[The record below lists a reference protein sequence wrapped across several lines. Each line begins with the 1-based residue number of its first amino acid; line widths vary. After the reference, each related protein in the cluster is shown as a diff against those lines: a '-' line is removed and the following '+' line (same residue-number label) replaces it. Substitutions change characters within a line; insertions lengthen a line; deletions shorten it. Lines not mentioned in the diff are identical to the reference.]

1 MKPRIYVYKMTTDN
15 GGAPCVWRGLLSLA
29 ICKPVIR
36 RMAEKGSIIFGFGS
50 KKIKYDERLL
60 YIAVVTKK
68 PPKGKYSWINSMRSG
83 RIASTS

>member
-1 MKPRIYVYKMTTDN
+1 
-15 GGAPCVWRGLLSLA
+15 
-29 ICKPVIR
+29 
-36 RMAEKGSIIFGFGS
+36 MAEKGSIIFGFGS